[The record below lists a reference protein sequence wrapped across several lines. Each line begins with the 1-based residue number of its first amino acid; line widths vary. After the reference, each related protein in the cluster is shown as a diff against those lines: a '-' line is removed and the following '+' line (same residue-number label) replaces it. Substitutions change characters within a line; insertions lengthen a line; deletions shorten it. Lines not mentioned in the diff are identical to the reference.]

1 MTNYNTMKKKIG
13 SHNMIQHEHVYRTCT
28 IIEDL
33 RNEIM
38 EKRKENEVHVVE
50 VPVV

>member
-1 MTNYNTMKKKIG
+1 
-13 SHNMIQHEHVYRTCT
+13 MIQHEHVYRTCT
-28 IIEDL
+28 IIEDP

-50 VPVV
+50 VPVVWGCYFDNVILA